1 MVTSDL
7 ANIIFLQAIL
17 LVMSGF
23 FLGVVTVLLMIQTGI
38 INIEIT
44 DGLH

>member
-17 LVMSGF
+17 LVLSGF